1 LANTSAKNPSTGSGI
16 DKPPTS
22 NETEQQSARLEKV
35 IIGNEK
41 NLITL
46 KSGIVTHAVVYTLSQ
61 KTSMGGYDGAVVS

>member
-35 IIGNEK
+35 IIG
-41 NLITL
+41 
-46 KSGIVTHAVVYTLSQ
+46 SQ
-61 KTSMGGYDGAVVS
+61 QPSPKGTELVREIKQDVLTRPPSNR